1 LASRTKG
8 KGASGKLI
16 DLIPLLMI
24 IIVFLVTFERLVNIK
39 TRSFKCEGYGHYDY
53 QCSLKS
59 RHVRIMPHDN
69 VDDLKVVKD
78 VTFFLRLLVL
88 SRIH

>member
-1 LASRTKG
+1 MASRTKG

-16 DLIPLLMI
+16 DLISLLMI

-53 QCSLKS
+53 HCSLKS
-59 RHVRIMPHDN
+59 RRVRIMPHDN
-69 VDDLKVVKD
+69 DDLKVVKD